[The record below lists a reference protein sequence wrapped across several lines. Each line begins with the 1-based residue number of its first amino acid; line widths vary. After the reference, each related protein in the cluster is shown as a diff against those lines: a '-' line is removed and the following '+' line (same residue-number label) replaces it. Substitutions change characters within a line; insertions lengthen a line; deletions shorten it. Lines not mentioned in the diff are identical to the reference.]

1 MTFRDRRCC
10 TLEGNYY
17 AVSDGACGS
26 AALCGNAEDA
36 ADNVCDG
43 YKLGRRGR
51 CTYKTC
57 ATDGCNVVGG
67 FDLGADD
74 AAWRRSAWAS
84 AVVVAA
90 AAWFLRREGVFVA
103 SPTFVF

>member
-1 MTFRDRRCC
+1 MRRARRDVVTFRDRRCC
-10 TLEGNYY
+10 TLEGNFY

-26 AALCGNAEDA
+26 QALCRNTDGAS
-36 ADNVCDG
+36 DNVCDG

-74 AAWRRSAWAS
+74 SAASRRAPVVAG
-84 AVVVAA
+84 AVAAA
-90 AAWFLRREGVFVA
+90 AAWFFVA
-103 SPTFVF
+103 

>member
-1 MTFRDRRCC
+1 MTFRARRCC

-26 AALCGNAEDA
+26 AALCGNAEGA

-74 AAWRRSAWAS
+74 AAASRRAT
-84 AVVVAA
+84 VVAGAFVAA
-90 AAWFLRREGVFVA
+90 AAWVLVA
-103 SPTFVF
+103 G

>member
-1 MTFRDRRCC
+1 MTFRGRRCC

-26 AALCGNAEDA
+26 AALCGNLEDA
-36 ADNVCDG
+36 ADKTCDG

-57 ATDGCNVVGG
+57 ATDGCNAVGG
-67 FDLGADD
+67 FALGADD
-74 AAWRRSAWAS
+74 AAWRQSLWVA
-84 AVVVAA
+84 VAA
-90 AAWFLRREGVFVA
+90 AAAWLFVA
-103 SPTFVF
+103 A

>member
-26 AALCGNAEDA
+26 QALCGNLESA
-36 ADNVCDG
+36 ADKTCDG
-43 YKLGRRGR
+43 YELGRRGR

-74 AAWRRSAWAS
+74 AAWRRSAWVGA
-84 AVVVAA
+84 AVAA
-90 AAWFLRREGVFVA
+90 AAWFFVA
-103 SPTFVF
+103 A

>member
-1 MTFRDRRCC
+1 MTFRARRCC

-26 AALCGNAEDA
+26 QALCGNVEA
-36 ADNVCDG
+36 ASNNVCDG

-57 ATDGCNVVGG
+57 VGDGCNVVGG

-74 AAWRRSAWAS
+74 AAWRRSARVGA
-84 AVVVAA
+84 AVAA
-90 AAWFLRREGVFVA
+90 AAWFFA
-103 SPTFVF
+103 AA

>member
-1 MTFRDRRCC
+1 M
-10 TLEGNYY
+10 
-17 AVSDGACGS
+17 SDGACGS
-26 AALCGNAEDA
+26 AALCRNAEDA

-43 YKLGRRGR
+43 YKLARRGR

-74 AAWRRSAWAS
+74 AASRRSTLVGAA
-84 AVVVAA
+84 VAA
-90 AAWFLRREGVFVA
+90 AAWSFVA
-103 SPTFVF
+103 A